1 MSELQRLFEIDPF
14 ELTDDDLDSLIAH
27 YQNARKLFRAGS
39 AQAGNPKA
47 LKSAKPP
54 TTTMDIKL

>member
-14 ELTDDDLDSLIAH
+14 ELTDDDLDSLIDH
-27 YQNARKLFRAGS
+27 YQKARKLFRAGS

-47 LKSAKPP
+47 LKAKPA
-54 TTTMDIKL
+54 TTTMNIEL